1 LKPSQKP
8 AESTNRIQSTSAL
21 LPRLRLR
28 TRFLLSMLLITA
40 GLTTTSL
47 LLVRRSIQRNVRQ
60 GIVVNLRNSV
70 NTFENFQHER
80 ETMLTR
86 SAELLAYLPITRA
99 IMSNSDPVT
108 IQDAS
113 GAVWQIARSDLFVL
127 IDRSGKVVALHT
139 KTPGFTREAAEK
151 YFQQSLGEEDSSHWW
166 FGAHHLYQA
175 FVRPIYF
182 GSRADGHML
191 GFLVIGHE
199 IDDRLARQVGPVP
212 DLDAGVEGIH
222 VHVQDVTA
230 RVVRGGLLR
239 GAHGGQR

>member
-86 SAELLAYLPITRA
+86 SAELLADLPITRA
-99 IMSNSDPVT
+99 LMTSTDPVT

-113 GAVWQIARSDLFVL
+113 GDVWQIAGSDLFVL
-127 IDRSGKVVALHT
+127 VDRSGKMVALHT

-151 YFQQSLGEEDSSHWW
+151 GENPDPAEARKQAIRLLSELV
-166 FGAHHLYQA
+166 GAM
-175 FVRPIYF
+175 V
-182 GSRADGHML
+182 
-191 GFLVIGHE
+191 
-199 IDDRLARQVGPVP
+199 LARAVHR
-212 DLDAGVEGIH
+212 VEPALSDEILQTGR
-222 VHVQDVTA
+222 A
-230 RVVRGGLLR
+230 L
-239 GAHGGQR
+239 